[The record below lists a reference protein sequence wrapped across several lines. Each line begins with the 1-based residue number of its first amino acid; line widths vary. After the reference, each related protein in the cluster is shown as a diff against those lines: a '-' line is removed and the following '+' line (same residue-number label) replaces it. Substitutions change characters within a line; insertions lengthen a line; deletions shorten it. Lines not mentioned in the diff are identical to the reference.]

1 MDANL
6 KLEKLNEDLQSRIN
20 KIKEDMRNDHPGFET
35 LNIRRE
41 TRIDTLQL
49 VLDTIRELECS
60 SIAELFPNG
69 IK

>member
-1 MDANL
+1 
-6 KLEKLNEDLQSRIN
+6 
-20 KIKEDMRNDHPGFET
+20 MRNDHPGFGT